1 MLPPTPETYAHWCRL
16 SEEAGFDV
24 VWVPDSQSLY
34 RELYVSC
41 AICAANTSNV
51 LLGPNVTNPL
61 TRHPATAAS
70 AIATVDE
77 FSGGRALFGIAT
89 GDSAVLNLG
98 LRPGRVDDMR
108 DYVLAMR
115 GMLEEGTAHYR
126 GKPCALNWRKKRI
139 PHLHRRRGAAHHPP
153 GRRNRGRRHHRMRPH
168 AGSRGGFPHLARG
181 GRQEIGP
188 QGGRSGRLV
197 AREGERARRRRTSA

>member
-1 MLPPTPETYAHWCRL
+1 MKHGIAMLPPAPDTYAHWCRL

-24 VWVPDSQSLY
+24 IWVPDSQSLY

-41 AICAANTSNV
+41 AICAANTTRT

-98 LRPGRVDDMR
+98 SAPRTGGRHERLRSRHARNARRGR
-108 DYVLAMR
+108 
-115 GMLEEGTAHYR
+115 
-126 GKPCALNWRKKRI
+126 CALPGKT
-139 PHLHRRRGAAHHPP
+139 LHAE
-153 GRRNRGRRHHRMRPH
+153 
-168 AGSRGGFPHLARG
+168 LA
-181 GRQEIGP
+181 
-188 QGGRSGRLV
+188 
-197 AREGERARRRRTSA
+197 